1 MTEQLASTT
10 FDMPDMIPAL
20 PEIFV
25 LTMACI
31 ILVYDLFLSDRNRVV
46 TYLMS
51 IGTLVGAAIL
61 TYYYHGA
68 HADHPVLTFS
78 GTFVGDSMADVLK
91 FFIYLATAGV
101 FIYARSYLAE
111 RNLFKGEFYV
121 LGLFG
126 VLGMMVL
133 VSAHNLLTVYL
144 GLELLALSQYAMV
157 GLHRDS
163 GVASEAAMKYFVLG
177 ALASGMLLY
186 GMSMLY
192 GVTRSLDIG
201 DISAFL
207 AQGGDDNMVLMFAV
221 AFIVVGIA
229 FKLGAAPFHMW
240 IPDVYHG
247 APTAVTLYI
256 GTAPKIAAF
265 AMLMRLLVEGL
276 GDLHSQ
282 WQGMLIVLSILSMAV
297 GNIIAISQTNL
308 KRMLAYSTI
317 AHIGFLLLGVLTGD
331 SGGYAASMF
340 YVIVYA
346 LMGLGG
352 FGMIVLLSR
361 AGFEA
366 DKLEDFKGLNER
378 SPWFAFMM
386 AILMFSMAGVPPFL
400 GFWAKFAVL
409 ETVVRSGMV
418 WLAVVAVIFA
428 IIGAYYY
435 LRVIKL
441 MYFDKAEDKTPLTP
455 PLDMKVVISA
465 NGLAV
470 LVLGLYPSA
479 LMTLC
484 AGALAGSNL

>member
-1 MTEQLASTT
+1 
-10 FDMPDMIPAL
+10 
-20 PEIFV
+20 
-25 LTMACI
+25 
-31 ILVYDLFLSDRNRVV
+31 
-46 TYLMS
+46 
-51 IGTLVGAAIL
+51 
-61 TYYYHGA
+61 
-68 HADHPVLTFS
+68 
-78 GTFVGDSMADVLK
+78 
-91 FFIYLATAGV
+91 
-101 FIYARSYLAE
+101 
-111 RNLFKGEFYV
+111 
-121 LGLFG
+121 
-126 VLGMMVL
+126 
-133 VSAHNLLTVYL
+133 
-144 GLELLALSQYAMV
+144 
-157 GLHRDS
+157 
-163 GVASEAAMKYFVLG
+163 MKYFVLG

-186 GMSMLY
+186 GISMLY

-201 DISAFL
+201 EIGAYL
-207 AQGGDDNMVLMFAV
+207 AQGSDDNMVLMFAV
-221 AFIVVGIA
+221 AFIVVGVA

-265 AMLMRLLVEGL
+265 AMLMRLLVEGM
-276 GDLHSQ
+276 GDLHAQ

-346 LMGLGG
+346 LMGMGG
-352 FGMIVLLSR
+352 FGMIILLSR

-366 DKLEDFKGLNER
+366 DNLDDFKGLNER

-386 AILMFSMAGVPPFL
+386 AVLMFSMAGVPPFL

-435 LRVIKL
+435 LRIIKL
-441 MYFDKAEDKTPLTP
+441 MYFDKAEDRTPLTSS
-455 PLDMKVVISA
+455 LDMKVVISA

-470 LVLGLYPSA
+470 LALGIYPSA